1 MGSLIYG
8 AIMSLD
14 GYVEDARGSFG
25 WAEPDNEVHAFVNE
39 LMRPIG
45 THLYGRRMYETMA
58 PWEDM
63 PDLASQPAAIQEF
76 AEIWRAS
83 DKVVF
88 STTLDAT
95 SSARTRL
102 ERTFEPEAVQRLK
115 AGTVT
120 DIAIGGAALAG
131 HAIEAGLVDQL
142 QLFVVPTIVGGGKP
156 ALPVNDVRLD
166 LELAGQRSF
175 GNGTVY
181 LEYKLR
187 SRTQGARA

>member
-1 MGSLIYG
+1 MARLIYG

-14 GYVEDARGSFG
+14 GYVEDARGTFG

-45 THLYGRRMYETMA
+45 TQLYGRRMYETMA

-88 STTLDAT
+88 SRTLDAIRT
-95 SSARTRL
+95 SRTRL
-102 ERTFEPEAVQRLK
+102 ERTLEPEAVRRLK
-115 AGTVT
+115 AACGT
-120 DIAIGGAALAG
+120 DIAI
-131 HAIEAGLVDQL
+131 
-142 QLFVVPTIVGGGKP
+142 
-156 ALPVNDVRLD
+156 
-166 LELAGQRSF
+166 
-175 GNGTVY
+175 
-181 LEYKLR
+181 
-187 SRTQGARA
+187 